1 MINKTLAKWW
11 AKEYNENM
19 LLGEKNIVNGNM
31 TCLVAHISY
40 ILVDSNLSRL
50 QAATPMPTLA

>member
-1 MINKTLAKWW
+1 MLGLISKTLAKWW

-40 ILVDSNLSRL
+40 ILVD
-50 QAATPMPTLA
+50 